1 MKHLLTVA
9 MLISLGSFQLVAQS
23 SGETPATYLAKH
35 SRSPEDYVIDK
46 FKTNDVVLFGEHHLV
61 RQNLLFV
68 QQLVPAL
75 YKNGIY
81 TIGMEFGAS
90 EMQDKLDQLVN
101 AEVYDEALAREIM
114 YAYNVTWAYQEYI
127 DVYKAAW
134 KLNRSLPPAARKFRI
149 LNLSYIYHWER
160 FTGRNPES
168 MKAVFPK
175 GTADKYRA
183 EIIEKEIFAKNEK
196 LLALV
201 GTPHAYTRYG
211 SAFYKYNGD
220 NFYDYDRDWLGNR
233 LLRNHPGK
241 VFNIL
246 LHQDFTKKVGDAYV
260 PVSPADGAIEKLM
273 EAMGN
278 KPTGFDLL
286 NTPVGKLPDTSLHAV
301 GYEGFTLD
309 QFFDGYIFLEP
320 LRKLQ
325 GCTVIEGFVTEKNL
339 QHTLEQF
346 PDPDWHESVKTLED
360 VIEFIQNNPKQVG
373 IKYSKM

>member
-1 MKHLLTVA
+1 MKHILRIAIVIGIVGSELL
-9 MLISLGSFQLVAQS
+9 AQPG
-23 SGETPATYLAKH
+23 GETAATYLAKH

-46 FKTNDVVLFGEHHLV
+46 FKTYDVVLFGEHHLV
-61 RQNLLFV
+61 RENLLFV

-75 YKNGIY
+75 YRNGVY
-81 TIGMEFGAS
+81 AIGMEFGAS
-90 EMQDKLDQLVN
+90 ELQDKLDQLVN

-134 KLNRSLPPAARKFRI
+134 KLNRSLPPGARKFRI

-175 GTADKYRA
+175 GTADKFRA
-183 EIIEKEIFAKNEK
+183 DIIEKEIFAKKEK

-211 SAFYKYNGD
+211 NAFYKYNGD

-246 LHQDFTKKVGDAYV
+246 LHQAFVRKVGDAYV
-260 PVSPADGAIEKLM
+260 PVSPADGALEKLM

-278 KPTGFDLL
+278 QPAGFDLL

-301 GYEGFTLD
+301 GYENFTLD
-309 QFFDGYIFLEP
+309 QLFDGYIFLEP
-320 LRKLQ
+320 LRKLE

-339 QHTLEQF
+339 AHTLEQF
-346 PDPDWHESVKTLED
+346 PDPDWHEPVKTLED
-360 VIEFIQNNPKQVG
+360 VNKFIRNNSSQ
-373 IKYSKM
+373 IALKYSKL

>member
-1 MKHLLTVA
+1 MKHLLCVA
-9 MLISLGSFQLVAQS
+9 LLTTLLSSHLDAQS
-23 SGETPATYLAKH
+23 IDETPATYLMKH
-35 SRSPEDYVIDK
+35 SRIPEDYVIDK

-61 RQNLLFV
+61 RENLLFV

-75 YKNGIY
+75 YQNGIY
-81 TIGMEFGAS
+81 NLGMEFGAS
-90 EMQDKLDQLVN
+90 ELQDKLDQLVN
-101 AEVYDEALAREIM
+101 AEVYDETLAREIM
-114 YAYNVTWAYQEYI
+114 YAYNVTWAYREYI

-160 FTGRNPES
+160 FAGRTPES

-175 GTADKYRA
+175 GTADMYRA
-183 EIIEKEIFAKNEK
+183 AIIEKEIFGKNEK

-211 SAFYKYNGD
+211 SAYFKYNGD

-233 LLRNHPGK
+233 LYRNHPGK

-273 EAMGN
+273 EARGN
-278 KPTGFDLL
+278 KPAGFDLL
-286 NTPVGKLPDTSLHAV
+286 NTPIGKLPDNSLHAV
-301 GYEGFTLD
+301 GYEGFTLE
-309 QFFDGYIFLEP
+309 QLFDGYIFLEP
-320 LRKLQ
+320 LRQLE
-325 GCTVIEGFVTEKNL
+325 GCTVIEGFVTEENL

-346 PDPDWHESVKTLED
+346 PDPDWHEPVMTLED
-360 VIEFIQNNPKQVG
+360 VNKFIRNNPRQ
-373 IKYSKM
+373 ITLKYSKL

>member
-1 MKHLLTVA
+1 MKHLLNVTI
-9 MLISLGSFQLVAQS
+9 LISLASFQLVAQS
-23 SGETPATYLAKH
+23 TGETPATYMAKH

-46 FKTNDVVLFGEHHLV
+46 FKANDVVLFGEHHLV

-168 MKAVFPK
+168 MKAMFPK

-246 LHQDFTKKVGDAYV
+246 LHQDFTKKVGGAYV

-278 KPTGFDLL
+278 KPAGFDLL